1 MTFEVE
7 LTVFCNVMQPWSYS
21 GQRVECGDLKKNITH
36 VVGYLNTCFQVDL
49 AVWGGLGGSA
59 LLEEVS
65 HGVRLWD
72 YTTSTSLQFALC
84 LSFWY

>member
-1 MTFEVE
+1 M
-7 LTVFCNVMQPWSYS
+7 
-21 GQRVECGDLKKNITH
+21 ECGDLNKNITH

-65 HGVRLWD
+65 HGVRL
-72 YTTSTSLQFALC
+72 
-84 LSFWY
+84 